1 MHPLPPEPTAMQ
13 DPQLK
18 RLVAAL
24 DSAVEWA
31 AASDAP
37 EGLPADVE
45 VARLRLQCLSR
56 RLGASVAASPYLAY
70 AERIVAQDSGRR
82 IAVAASA

>member
-1 MHPLPPEPTAMQ
+1 MHALLVKRTAMH

-24 DSAVEWA
+24 DRTVGVDDDAAV
-31 AASDAP
+31 DQ
-37 EGLPADVE
+37 PAEVE
-45 VARLRLQCLSR
+45 IARLRLQCLSR

-70 AERIVAQDSGRR
+70 AERLVAKDSGRR
-82 IAVAASA
+82 IAVVASG